1 MYLSPETIHI
11 LGKSLEND
19 YIFIRKLVL
28 NVFEMVTGFIN
39 RNFYTQRVIEFE
51 DDSDIKTTNTICDYD
66 ETTNTIWVYE
76 SIKSNID

>member
-1 MYLSPETIHI
+1 
-11 LGKSLEND
+11 
-19 YIFIRKLVL
+19 
-28 NVFEMVTGFIN
+28 MVTGFIN
-39 RNFYTQRVIEFE
+39 RKFYTQRVIEFE